1 MLFTGGGVY
10 IVFIIV
16 QSIMCYENK
25 ILLIKSYLG
34 GGGRVYIVFIW
45 FEIIVQSIMCYEHKH
60 PTI

>member
-1 MLFTGGGVY
+1 MLFTGGGGVY

-34 GGGRVYIVFIW
+34 GEGVYCVYW

>member
-34 GGGRVYIVFIW
+34 GRVYIVFIDL
-45 FEIIVQSIMCYEHKH
+45 KL
-60 PTI
+60 